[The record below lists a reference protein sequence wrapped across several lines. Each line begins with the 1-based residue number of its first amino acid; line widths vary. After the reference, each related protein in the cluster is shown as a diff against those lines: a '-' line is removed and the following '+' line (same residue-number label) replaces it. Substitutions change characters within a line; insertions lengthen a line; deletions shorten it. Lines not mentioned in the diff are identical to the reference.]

1 MSSSSLHVLPKTI
14 HFLLSINFLIFSEA
28 FLVNFK
34 ISASNLKSPQT
45 IVFLFPIDS
54 ITFLD
59 FSFIVYI
66 VSNCLIPELIFKS
79 SFKKFVLKFPPI
91 E

>member
-1 MSSSSLHVLPKTI
+1 MSSSPFHVLPKTI
-14 HFLLSINFLIFSEA
+14 HVLLSINLLIFSEA
-28 FLVNFK
+28 ILLNFG

-59 FSFIVYI
+59 FSFNVYI
-66 VSNCLIPELIFKS
+66 ESNCLIAELIFKS
-79 SFKKFVLKFPPI
+79 FFKKFVLKFPPI

>member
-1 MSSSSLHVLPKTI
+1 MYCQILNMSYYLKFLDIIRGFSLS
-14 HFLLSINFLIFSEA
+14 FE
-28 FLVNFK
+28 

-59 FSFIVYI
+59 LSFDVYI
-66 VSNCLIPELIFKS
+66 ESNSLTRINF
-79 SFKKFVLKFPPI
+79 
-91 E
+91 

>member
-1 MSSSSLHVLPKTI
+1 MSSSSLHVLPNTK
-14 HFLLSINFLIFSEA
+14 HFLLSKNFLILSEA
-28 FLVNFK
+28 FLLNFE

-59 FSFIVYI
+59 FSFNVYI
-66 VSNCLIPELIFKS
+66 ESNCLIAELIFKRRKD
-79 SFKKFVLKFPPI
+79 FK
-91 E
+91 